1 MHYEGKTHDKG
12 VRAFFVNWSG
22 NTTKIVPQKLVSSEK
37 KPKPSPVNI
46 YSMNRDPM
54 IFDIDF
60 FFRVLAT
67 TPTSTATSAISTSP
81 VRFKVTNTSWA
92 RTI

>member
-37 KPKPSPVNI
+37 KPKPSPVDI
-46 YSMNRDPM
+46 YSMNRNPM
-54 IFDIDF
+54 IFVCEADLYILMLY
-60 FFRVLAT
+60 V
-67 TPTSTATSAISTSP
+67 S
-81 VRFKVTNTSWA
+81 
-92 RTI
+92 

>member
-54 IFDIDF
+54 IFDIHF

-81 VRFKVTNTSWA
+81 VRFKVTNTSLA